1 MTKFLCLL
9 LLLGGAGSA
18 SAQISATRYIDA
30 QGVEVIQSRR
40 ASVPGTEAGAPPAPV
55 PAAPAAQARKVKPDN
70 LMYDPKL
77 QVSAAEQARRDR
89 DRVAI
94 LQQELD
100 VEARKYEAAFQR
112 AQGGGPDNKPN
123 ADDAQRINEELYE
136 RQKNI
141 QALTAELR
149 RARSER

>member
-1 MTKFLCLL
+1 M
-9 LLLGGAGSA
+9 
-18 SAQISATRYIDA
+18 
-30 QGVEVIQSRR
+30 IQSRR

>member
-40 ASVPGTEAGAPPAPV
+40 AAVPGTEAGAP
-55 PAAPAAQARKVKPDN
+55 AAPARKVKTDN